1 MKPSLTIIF
10 CSSPVF
16 DIPQQQQ
23 LNVNKIWS
31 HISDVKIPKWTIQ
44 KRHKNFMLVDSLEHW
59 QSSCAKKGNF
69 TTPLQ
74 PEKSQRVNNIY
85 FVSSYY
91 ILGCK
96 INKMLQYQALELRQR
111 RETEG
116 KQFHWILKEKNKK
129 KRNNQDIWK
138 IKEIVSKLESCDFIF
153 THKSTVEK

>member
-1 MKPSLTIIF
+1 MSIHRRDNFFPVKPSLTIIF

-96 INKMLQYQALELRQR
+96 INIMLQYQALELRHLTNKSKNMR
-111 RETEG
+111 
-116 KQFHWILKEKNKK
+116 LKV
-129 KRNNQDIWK
+129 NNFI
-138 IKEIVSKLESCDFIF
+138 ES
-153 THKSTVEK
+153 